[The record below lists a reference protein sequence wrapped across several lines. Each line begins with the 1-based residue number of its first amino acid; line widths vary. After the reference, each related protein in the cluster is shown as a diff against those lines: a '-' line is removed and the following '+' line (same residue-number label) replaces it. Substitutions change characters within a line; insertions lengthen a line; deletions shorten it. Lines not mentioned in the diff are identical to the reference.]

1 MLIILHP
8 ELGAR
13 VPYSALGI
21 ENFEAGAEFFKCR
34 FKGSCTGT
42 LDILPIDTQVMFVC
56 RC

>member
-13 VPYSALGI
+13 VPYAALGI

-42 LDILPIDTQVMFVC
+42 LDNGHILS
-56 RC
+56 R